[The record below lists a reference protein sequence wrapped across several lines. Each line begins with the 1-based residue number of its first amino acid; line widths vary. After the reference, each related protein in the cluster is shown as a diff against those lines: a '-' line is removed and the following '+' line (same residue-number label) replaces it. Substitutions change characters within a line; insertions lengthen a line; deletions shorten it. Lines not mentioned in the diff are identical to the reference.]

1 MWQPPDVAKNSKDST
16 PRPATNS
23 NSPAAQLH
31 TTDEQTTIGPSLVIK
46 GEVSGSEPLHIDGQV
61 EGTITIMENRLT
73 IGRNGS
79 VTANIA
85 AKDLVVMGKLSGN
98 VRVTERVDIRGEGS
112 LTGDVVA
119 QRLSIE
125 DGAFFKGSVELKKS
139 EKPHIIEAKPAKVEP
154 AQMSDKP
161 MARTGTAGKA

>member
-1 MWQPPDVAKNSKDST
+1 VDIKEGFTMWQPLDIPKNSKDST
-16 PRPATNS
+16 PQPATNS
-23 NSPAAQLH
+23 SSPAAQLH
-31 TTDEQTTIGPSLVIK
+31 TTDEQTTIGSSLVIK
-46 GEVSGSEPLHIDGQV
+46 GEVSGSEPLYIDGQV

-85 AKDLVVMGKLSGN
+85 AKELVVMGKLSGN

-139 EKPHIIEAKPAKVEP
+139 EKPH
-154 AQMSDKP
+154 
-161 MARTGTAGKA
+161 R

>member
-1 MWQPPDVAKNSKDST
+1 M
-16 PRPATNS
+16 
-23 NSPAAQLH
+23 
-31 TTDEQTTIGPSLVIK
+31 IK
-46 GEVSGSEPLHIDGQV
+46 GEVSGSEPLYIDGQV

-79 VTANIA
+79 VTANIS
-85 AKDLVVMGKLSGN
+85 AKELMVMGKLSGN
-98 VRVTERVDIRGEGS
+98 VNVTERVAIRGEGS

-139 EKPHIIEAKPAKVEP
+139 EQPHIEASQPRSS
-154 AQMSDKP
+154 QH
-161 MARTGTAGKA
+161 R